1 MSSKGAN
8 LHNKRQ
14 PSETENAL
22 RLPDMDAA
30 QQLRL
35 RERQRFFE
43 EAFQHDVDV
52 YFSSAHLQIDYKRA
66 PMSSISSMEVNVDML
81 EQMDLLDIS
90 DQEALDVFLASTEED
105 ETCSCPLEDLGCS
118 SDIDATLREEISMRV
133 ADTSELKSRISSTSS
148 TATSDSQGEDGAE
161 TPVVQSDDEDVHDDE
176 DDDDD
181 EGLLRNGTPPANS
194 AGEESE
200 LSL

>member
-8 LHNKRQ
+8 LNIKHQ

-22 RLPDMDAA
+22 RIPDMDVA

-35 RERQRFFE
+35 RESQRFFE

-105 ETCSCPLEDLGCS
+105 DSCPCPLEGLSGS
-118 SDIDATLREEISMRV
+118 NDIDSALREEISMRV
-133 ADTSELKSRISSTSS
+133 PDTCQLKSRISSTSS

-161 TPVVQSDDEDVHDDE
+161 TPVVQSDDEDVQDE
-176 DDDDD
+176 D
-181 EGLLRNGTPPANS
+181 GLLINGTPPANC
-194 AGEESE
+194 AGEDPE